1 MTEFQKKY
9 QGLLGEDGYI
19 DYDGI
24 QSLIEENEKLKA
36 EKEENKQDET
46 IAWIV
51 DLMHEHDYRLTD
63 AKFFHTEEEARRFE
77 HAISA
82 SDSNGWVAVN
92 CYSITTSNM
101 QSAYD
106 ALQQYDN
113 EDY

>member
-1 MTEFQKKY
+1 MNYTLEEILEAWDSSYGENMTVEYPGFF
-9 QGLLGEDGYI
+9 
-19 DYDGI
+19 
-24 QSLIEENEKLKA
+24 EKLSK
-36 EKEENKQDET
+36 KEENKQDET

-63 AKFFHTEEEARRFE
+63 AKFFHTEEEARRFKD
-77 HAISA
+77 AISDPKF
-82 SDSNGWVAVN
+82 DSNGWVAVN